1 MEFSILYAIQSI
13 RTDFLDR
20 LMVIITTLGNAGII
34 WICLGII
41 LLIKKNTRKI
51 GITILIAL
59 TLSLLVGNIILK
71 NTVKRDRP
79 FWEDKS
85 ITILIKSPE
94 DYSFP
99 SGHTEASFAAA
110 VAIYL
115 NRKKEGTVALALA
128 GLIAFS
134 RLYLFVHFPSDVV
147 GGIVIGSILGII
159 ANKIVNKIYLK
170 KEIDKKI

>member
-20 LMVIITTLGNAGII
+20 LMVIITTLGNSGFI

-51 GITILIAL
+51 GITVLIAL

-79 FWEDKS
+79 FWEDNS
-85 ITILIKSPE
+85 ITILIKSPA

-115 NRKKEGTVALALA
+115 NRKKEGIAALILA

-159 ANKIVNKIYLK
+159 ANKIVNKIYSK
-170 KEIDKKI
+170 KEIEKKV